1 VLPSAA
7 MDAEGLAFAGIAEQ
21 ARLLA
26 DREVSSRELV
36 DLYIERIERIDRG
49 LNAFSIVFAEQARE
63 VAALADD
70 RLVSGDS
77 APLLGVPIAIKD
89 ELDITGEVAT
99 HGTRGYDEPAAEDA
113 EHVRRLRKAGAII
126 LGKTHLPELAIVG
139 FTETDHHGATRNPW
153 DTSTT
158 PGGSSGGS
166 AAAVAAGL
174 VGAATASDGAG
185 SIRIPAANCGLFGL
199 KPQRGRISLMP
210 EQSHWHGMSK
220 QGCLTRRVEDTAL
233 WLDVA
238 HGPAPGDTH
247 TPPPPEMTY
256 VESFGSHPGELRI
269 AVSTKTP
276 RALAPPI
283 VTDEVE
289 EAVTSTAGMLRDL
302 GHSVVERDP
311 DYGMVANNVVTLYLS
326 GIAEHY
332 ESVPHPE
339 KLDKRTRGFARM
351 GRAIPK
357 SLVSSA
363 INASERYQE
372 RIGVVFEDVD
382 VLMTPVV
389 GELAVPVG
397 KWEGKGAL
405 STLIGMS
412 RTYPFTATWNYTG
425 QPAAAVPV
433 GLSGGGL
440 PLSVMLIAPP
450 NREDRLLSLAAQM
463 ESAVA
468 WPALRPPLA

>member
-1 VLPSAA
+1 
-7 MDAEGLAFAGIAEQ
+7 MDAEGLAFSGIAEQ

-26 DREVSSRELV
+26 DREISSRELV
-36 DLYIERIERIDRG
+36 DLYLGRIERIDPE
-49 LNAFSIVFAEQARE
+49 LNAFSKVFADAARDA
-63 VAALADD
+63 AALADK
-70 RLVSGDS
+70 RLASGDS
-77 APLLGVPIAIKD
+77 APLLGVPVAIKD
-89 ELDITGEVAT
+89 ELDIVGEVAT
-99 HGTRGYDEPAAEDA
+99 HGTRGYEEPAAADA

-139 FTETDHHGATRNPW
+139 FTETDHHGVTRNPW
-153 DTSTT
+153 DPSTT

-185 SIRIPAANCGLFGL
+185 SIRIPAANTGLFGL
-199 KPQRGRISLMP
+199 KPQRGRISFMP
-210 EQSHWHGMSK
+210 DASHWYGMSK

-238 HGPAPGDTH
+238 AGAAPGDAH
-247 TPPPPEMTY
+247 TPPPPERAY
-256 VESFGSHPGELRI
+256 VESVASDPGELRI

-283 VTDEVE
+283 VTDEVDRS
-289 EAVTSTAGMLRDL
+289 VTSATETLRDL
-302 GHSVVERDP
+302 GHTVVERDP
-311 DYGMVANNVVTLYLS
+311 DYGMVANNVVALYLS

-339 KLDKRTRGFARM
+339 RLDKRTRGFARM

-363 INASERYQE
+363 IDASEKYQE
-372 RIGVVFEDVD
+372 RIGQIFDDVD

-397 KWEGKGAL
+397 KWEGKRAL
-405 STLIGMS
+405 STLVGMS

-425 QPAAAVPV
+425 QPAAAIPV
-433 GLSGGGL
+433 GLSEEGL
-440 PLSVMLIAPP
+440 PLSVMLISPP
-450 NREDRLLSLAAQM
+450 NREDLLFSLAAQM
-463 ESAVA
+463 ESAIG
-468 WPALRPPLA
+468 WPDLRPPVA